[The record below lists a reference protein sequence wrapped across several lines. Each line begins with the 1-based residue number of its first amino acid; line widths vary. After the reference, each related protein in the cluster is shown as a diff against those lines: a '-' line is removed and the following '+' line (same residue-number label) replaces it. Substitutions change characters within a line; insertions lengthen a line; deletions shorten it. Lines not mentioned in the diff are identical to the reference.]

1 MHATSREDHS
11 LQGSFIM
18 RKISL
23 FLLLV
28 SLFVFFSSS
37 LSAAPATKGICEGAG
52 LKAKGVTNGLFGLCV
67 AYCEAGANSER
78 VLENYNLKKKDSDP
92 AMPCL
97 TDTEP
102 TLSCECWNTL
112 TASQIGEGMSPS
124 SCALDP
130 AEDALYYEDGLG
142 GVEYLTVS
150 SGACFHYNSLT
161 GDFSSVQNLEPDHE
175 TVCRGEILL
184 DLAVR
189 DFSGSEFS
197 CLPPPP

>member
-1 MHATSREDHS
+1 MHATPREDHS

-18 RKISL
+18 RKLSL

-28 SLFVFFSSS
+28 SLIIFFSSS
-37 LSAAPATKGICEGAG
+37 LSAAPATEGICGG
-52 LKAKGVTNGLFGLCV
+52 LKADGVTKGLFGLCV
-67 AYCEAGANSER
+67 AYCEAGANSES
-78 VLENYNLKKKDSDP
+78 VLENYNSKKTDGDP

-97 TDTEP
+97 EVREP

-112 TASQIGEGMSPS
+112 TESQIGEGMTPA
-124 SCALDP
+124 SCTLDP
-130 AEDALYYEDGLG
+130 SEDALYYDDGLG

-150 SGACFHYNSLT
+150 AGACFHYNSLT